1 MITTFCRVKKKK
13 KYVICNTS
21 PVDIIISTN
30 TCLLHFFIFKTIIKY
45 WNAFAVIIGI
55 VRKFTGHI
63 IDTID
68 TKTEKVYNIMSGVCN
83 RVLA

>member
-1 MITTFCRVKKKK
+1 M
-13 KYVICNTS
+13 
-21 PVDIIISTN
+21 DIIIFTN
-30 TCLLHFFIFKTIIKY
+30 TCVLHFFIFKTIIKY
-45 WNAFAVIIGI
+45 WNAFAAIIGI

-68 TKTEKVYNIMSGVCN
+68 TTKTEKVYNIMTGVCN